1 MTKKFNTRLNALKA
15 LLFWS
20 IRLLAIHF
28 LLLWIKFT
36 DQLEKLKDHGAAIV
50 SQFLVRIK
58 SKIPSASVVA
68 TRAMLVWM
76 KFTGMLRGLKTY
88 LSSIFT
94 RFLVRIKSKLP
105 SANVVAIRALLV
117 WMKFTGMLRALKT
130 NLSSIFTRFLVRIKN
145 KLPSANVVAIKAL
158 LVWMKFTGMLR
169 GLKTHLS
176 LLFSRLLARLK
187 RISLRGF
194 FKSLLSRYLLYMVLI
209 NAVPLLALA
218 WIYFGTLIVPA
229 SVHSTH
235 SSSWWIIFQ
244 WVVIVL
250 SVVHGVFSIV
260 LLRMRKITQG
270 YIFSLLVTCSPFLYA
285 YAGYARQVNGFSV
298 SGTLNAFIPFLIAY
312 SKIILG
318 MIVLK

>member
-36 DQLEKLKDHGAAIV
+36 DQLETLKDHVFAIA
-50 SQFLVRIK
+50 SRFLASIK
-58 SKIPSASVVA
+58 SKLPSARVVAIKVLLAWMKFTDMLRGLKTYLLSIFPRFLVSIKSKLPSTSVVAIKVLLAWMKFTGMLRGLKTYLSSIIPRFLISIKSKLPSASVIA
-68 TRAMLVWM
+68 IKALLMWM

-88 LSSIFT
+88 LSSIFP
-94 RFLVRIKSKLP
+94 RFL
-105 SANVVAIRALLV
+105 A
-117 WMKFTGMLRALKT
+117 
-130 NLSSIFTRFLVRIKN
+130 RF
-145 KLPSANVVAIKAL
+145 
-158 LVWMKFTGMLR
+158 
-169 GLKTHLS
+169 
-176 LLFSRLLARLK
+176 K

-194 FKSLLSRYLLYMVLI
+194 FKSLLSRYLLYLVLI

-235 SSSWWIIFQ
+235 ASSWWIIFQ

-270 YIFSLLVTCSPFLYA
+270 YILSLLVTCSPFLYA
-285 YAGYARQVNGFSV
+285 YVGYARQVNGFSV

-318 MIVLK
+318 MIIL

>member
-1 MTKKFNTRLNALKA
+1 MTNKFNTRLNALKA

-36 DQLEKLKDHGAAIV
+36 DKLEMLKDHVFAI
-50 SQFLVRIK
+50 
-58 SKIPSASVVA
+58 AS
-68 TRAMLVWM
+68 
-76 KFTGMLRGLKTY
+76 
-88 LSSIFT
+88 
-94 RFLVRIKSKLP
+94 RFLTTIKSKLP
-105 SANVVAIRALLV
+105 NASLVAIKTLLV
-117 WMKFTGMLRALKT
+117 WMKFTDMLRRLKT
-130 NLSSIFTRFLVRIKN
+130 SLLSIFL
-145 KLPSANVVAIKAL
+145 
-158 LVWMKFTGMLR
+158 
-169 GLKTHLS
+169 
-176 LLFSRLLARLK
+176 RLLARLK
-187 RISLRGF
+187 RISLRSF
-194 FKSLLSRYLLYMVLI
+194 FKSLLSRYLLYLVLI

-250 SVVHGVFSIV
+250 SIVHGVFSIV

-270 YIFSLLVTCSPFLYA
+270 YILSLLITCSPFLYA
-285 YAGYARQVNGFSV
+285 YIGYARQVNGLSV

-318 MIVLK
+318 MIILK

>member
-50 SQFLVRIK
+50 SRFLVRIK
-58 SKIPSASVVA
+58 SKI
-68 TRAMLVWM
+68 
-76 KFTGMLRGLKTY
+76 
-88 LSSIFT
+88 
-94 RFLVRIKSKLP
+94 P

-117 WMKFTGMLRALKT
+117 WMKFTGMLRELKT
-130 NLSSIFTRFLVRIKN
+130 YLSSIFTRFLVRIKS

-176 LLFSRLLARLK
+176 PLFSRLLARLK
-187 RISLRGF
+187 RISLRDF

>member
-36 DQLEKLKDHGAAIV
+36 DQLEKLKDHGAAIA
-50 SQFLVRIK
+50 SRFIGRIK
-58 SKIPSASVVA
+58 SKLPSASVVA
-68 TRAMLVWM
+68 IKALLMWM

-94 RFLVRIKSKLP
+94 RFLFRIKSKLP
-105 SANVVAIRALLV
+105 SASVVAIRALLV
-117 WMKFTGMLRALKT
+117 WIKFTG
-130 NLSSIFTRFLVRIKN
+130 I
-145 KLPSANVVAIKAL
+145 
-158 LVWMKFTGMLR
+158 LR
-169 GLKTHLS
+169 GLKTYLS
-176 LLFSRLLARLK
+176 SIFPRLLARLK
-187 RISLRGF
+187 RISLRDF
-194 FKSLLSRYLLYMVLI
+194 FKSFLSRYFLYLVLI

-218 WIYFGTLIVPA
+218 WIYFGTLVVPA

-250 SVVHGVFSIV
+250 SAVHGVFSIV
-260 LLRMRKITQG
+260 LLRMRRITQG
-270 YIFSLLVTCSPFLYA
+270 YILSLFVTCSPFLYA
-285 YAGYARQVNGFSV
+285 YVGYARQVNGFSV